1 MSNLSRVIALDDYRG
16 DECAQRPLIEP
27 GDYDVVY
34 ERHAGVT
41 MFERATK
48 VRVYFRLLAHPGI
61 TLERWY
67 PVQSYKGRISAPAH
81 SDIVRE
87 LSVVLNQR
95 VRHDRIPVASLA
107 NHVIVAEVKTV
118 THDRRQRALDPINQY
133 SVISRLKG
141 KA

>member
-1 MSNLSRVIALDDYRG
+1 MSNIARLEDYRD
-16 DECAQRPLIEP
+16 DELAQCPLIAP

-34 ERHAGVT
+34 ERHVGVT
-41 MFERATK
+41 MFERAMK
-48 VRVYFRLLAHPGI
+48 VRICFRLLAHPGI
-61 TLERWY
+61 TLDRWY
-67 PVQSYKGRISAPAH
+67 PVQSYKGRISATTH

-95 VRHDRIPVASLA
+95 VRHDRIPVSSLA
-107 NHVIVAEVKTV
+107 NHVIVADVKTV
-118 THDRRQRALDPINQY
+118 THDRRQRPLDPINQY